1 MSKKEKNTG
10 KKRQVRN
17 KDRDM
22 IADYYNTNREYDRE
36 NRRRQE
42 EEGVKTK
49 GLRNLQSNEKV
60 YIAIIILGLIG
71 ILIKYVIL

>member
-17 KDRDM
+17 KARDM

>member
-1 MSKKEKNTG
+1 MSKKEKKT
-10 KKRQVRN
+10 KKKKQVRN
-17 KDRDM
+17 KARDM
-22 IADYYNTNREYDRE
+22 IADYYTTNRDYDRE

-42 EEGVKTK
+42 EGGVKTK
-49 GLRNLQSNEKV
+49 GLKNLRSNEKV

>member
-17 KDRDM
+17 KARDM

-49 GLRNLQSNEKV
+49 GLRNLQS
-60 YIAIIILGLIG
+60 LSLIH
-71 ILIKYVIL
+71 I